1 VPQLEQILRF
11 VYPDVDLTSVGGIL
25 QLVFLQFGLIVFG
38 FAAATA
44 VGGWASEES
53 SGRLEVLLAA
63 PMSRAAWFVRS
74 GLGTF
79 LAIALSAAIVSAATA
94 AGAAGQGSDP
104 GQPARGAF
112 VLALYGL
119 AWAGVGLAVGG
130 LVRSSLAAG
139 TVIVLT
145 VGSFLLDLFATA
157 LKLPDWVADLALASH
172 YGRPL
177 VGSWDPVGVAA
188 SLILA
193 FGGLAIGAWGMSRR
207 DVRG

>member
-1 VPQLEQILRF
+1 MTRV
-11 VYPDVDLTSVGGIL
+11 
-25 QLVFLQFGLIVFG
+25 
-38 FAAATA
+38 
-44 VGGWASEES
+44 
-53 SGRLEVLLAA
+53 
-63 PMSRAAWFVRS
+63 AWFVRS

-94 AGAAGQGSDP
+94 VGAAWQGSDA

-139 TVIVLT
+139 TVIALT
-145 VGSFLLDLFATA
+145 VASFLIELFATA
-157 LKLPDWVADLALASH
+157 LKLPDWVGGLALATH

-177 VGSWDPVGVAA
+177 VGSWDPAGIAA
-188 SLILA
+188 SFVLA
-193 FGGLAIGAWGMSRR
+193 FGGLAVGAWGMARR